1 MGATLAS
8 RRDGSTTKRGPSVQ
22 YWPFMSDHS
31 EVNGQRPDDDLDTR
45 LLGEGHPAGLPVFK
59 APIGAHLR
67 NRKKV
72 NSPSQLLSFQELV
85 HFKATHGRWRIGK
98 DLVGLIR
105 RGHGGEGDESYPD
118 KLHRETKRGKT
129 ESSTYGLGTVDGHQ
143 VVLYAMNWD
152 FFAGSL
158 GVVSGEKFQ
167 AAADLAIS
175 KKLPFISVYA
185 SSGVRQHENFAG
197 LTQMTRMVEAIR
209 HYKEKVALPHVAI
222 LLGNVWGGV
231 SASAVPNADLIL
243 ATSGTNFGFAG
254 PNVIEAF
261 EGTSV
266 PVDSQSAEANL
277 LDRNIDVVLSD
288 VNELVGYLA
297 SIITSTSLPDKHH
310 QLTAESLPMIR
321 NVSVENQRRVFRFGP
336 VGIHGPLFD
345 DERGSVEYLS
355 AASRGAPPEDGSDA
369 LVEQYQ
375 DLMTDA
381 NRVDLEFIVRYGF
394 TDAVAVYN
402 YVQESEFKR
411 YPAIVGAFAKI
422 GSQPFVIVG
431 TQPSYQRMGEAII
444 KRPSNPAPEDFA
456 FMERMLE
463 MGERLG
469 LPALFVTDT
478 LGAKPTLESE
488 RRGQSRA
495 IARSILKGIDYA
507 QPAISLVA
515 GALGSG
521 GGLATTPMA
530 DHVIMLEK
538 AMAYVAEPR
547 SAASIL
553 YKTPNPTRD
562 EVRTTLATMRSTAKD
577 QLDLGLIDEVIPED
591 VNPFVTVERIHAS
604 ILHAYVEL
612 AQLSQRKLRSRR
624 HDRIRALRAF
634 EIIQD

>member
-1 MGATLAS
+1 MS
-8 RRDGSTTKRGPSVQ
+8 EPSERQ
-22 YWPFMSDHS
+22 GLS
-31 EVNGQRPDDDLDTR
+31 PDDDLDSR
-45 LLGEGHPAGLPVFK
+45 LLGEGHPAGLPIFK
-59 APIGAHLR
+59 APILAHLR
-67 NRKKV
+67 NRRKV
-72 NSPSQLLSFQELV
+72 NSPSQLLTFQELI
-85 HFKATHGRWRIGK
+85 HFKASHGRWRIGK

-105 RGHGGEGDESYPD
+105 RGRGGEVDESYPD
-118 KLHRETKRGKT
+118 KLRRETKRGKS
-129 ESSTYGLGTVDGHQ
+129 ESSTYGLATVGGQQ

-175 KKLPFISVYA
+175 KKLPFVSVYA

-209 HYKEKVALPHVAI
+209 HYKEKVALPHVAV

-231 SASAVPNADLIL
+231 SASAVPNADLIV

-266 PVDSQSAEANL
+266 PTDSQSAEANL

-288 VNELVGYLA
+288 VDDLVWYLGA
-297 SIITSTSLPDKHH
+297 IFEATARPDKHH
-310 QLTAESLPMIR
+310 QLTIDTEPLVR
-321 NVSVENQRRVFRFGP
+321 NVSISGQRRVFNFGP
-336 VGIHGPLFD
+336 VGIHGPRFD
-345 DERGSVEYLS
+345 EEKESLEYL
-355 AASRGAPPEDGSDA
+355 AAPSRGAPSLDDSDA

-394 TDAVAVYN
+394 SEAIAVYN
-402 YVQESEFKR
+402 YVQEAEYKR

-431 TQPSYQRMGEAII
+431 TQPSYQRFGDTII

-463 MGERLG
+463 MGERLR

-495 IARSILKGIDYA
+495 IARSILKGIDYSE
-507 QPAISLVA
+507 PVISLVA

-530 DHVIMLEK
+530 DHVIMMEK

-553 YKTPNPTRD
+553 YKTANPTRD

-591 VNPFVTVERIHAS
+591 DNPFVTVERIHGA
-604 ILHAYVEL
+604 ILRSYVEL
-612 AQLSQRKLRSRR
+612 SQLSEKRLRGRR
-624 HDRIRALRAF
+624 HDRIRGLRAF
-634 EIIQD
+634 EIIQE

>member
-1 MGATLAS
+1 M
-8 RRDGSTTKRGPSVQ
+8 
-22 YWPFMSDHS
+22 
-31 EVNGQRPDDDLDTR
+31 
-45 LLGEGHPAGLPVFK
+45 GEGHPDGLPIFD
-59 APIGAHLR
+59 APVGAHLR
-67 NRKKV
+67 NRRKV
-72 NSPSQLLSFQELV
+72 NSPSQLLILKDLV
-85 HFKATHGRWRIGK
+85 HYKASHGRWRIAK
-98 DLVGLIR
+98 DLVGLVR
-105 RGHGGEGDESYPD
+105 RGQGNEGDESYGD
-118 KLHRETKRGKT
+118 KLRRERDKGKT
-129 ESSTYGLGTVDGHQ
+129 ESSTYGLATVDDHSF
-143 VVLYAMNWD
+143 VLYAMNWD

-167 AAADLAIS
+167 AAADLAI
-175 KKLPFISVYA
+175 KQKLPLVSVYA

-209 HYKEKVALPHVAI
+209 LYKEKVNLPHVAV

-254 PNVIEAF
+254 PKVIEAF
-261 EGTSV
+261 EGFSV
-266 PVDSQSAEANL
+266 PTDSQSAEANL
-277 LDRNIDVVLSD
+277 LDRNIDVVLPD
-288 VNELVGYLA
+288 VNELVWYLGA
-297 SIITSTSLPDKHH
+297 ILTSTTLPDKHH
-310 QLTAESLPMIR
+310 LLTAETPPMIR
-321 NVSVENQRRVFRFGP
+321 NVTPSDQRRSFDFGP
-336 VGIHGPLFD
+336 VGIYGPRFD
-345 DERGSVEYLS
+345 DMKGAVSVP
-355 AASRGAPPEDGSDA
+355 AAAPRQAHVSSDSDA

-394 TDAVAVYN
+394 TEATAVYN
-402 YVQESEFKR
+402 YVQEAEYKR

-422 GSQPFVIVG
+422 GAQPFVIVG
-431 TQPSYQRMGEAII
+431 TQPSYQRFGETVI

-463 MGERLG
+463 MGERLH
-469 LPALFVTDT
+469 LPALFITDT

-495 IARSILKGIDYA
+495 IARSILKGIDYSE
-507 QPAISLVA
+507 PVISLVA

-553 YKTPNPTRD
+553 YKTPNPSRD
-562 EVRTTLATMRSTAKD
+562 EVRITLATMRSTAKD

-591 VNPFVTVERIHAS
+591 PNPFITVERVNAAIMS
-604 ILHAYVEL
+604 SYIEL
-612 AQLSQRKLRSRR
+612 AQLSERRLRARR
-624 HDRIRALRAF
+624 QERIRGLRAF
-634 EIIQD
+634 EIIQE

>member
-1 MGATLAS
+1 MSNSAEHG
-8 RRDGSTTKRGPSVQ
+8 GSL
-22 YWPFMSDHS
+22 
-31 EVNGQRPDDDLDTR
+31 PDDDFDAR
-45 LLGEGHPAGLPVFK
+45 LYGEGHPAGLPVYQ
-59 APIGAHLR
+59 PEVEAHLR
-67 NRKKV
+67 NRRKV
-72 NSPSQLLSFQELV
+72 NSPSELLGFQELV
-85 HFKATHGRWRIGK
+85 HFKASHGRWRIGK

-105 RGHGGEGDESYPD
+105 RGHGEERDESYPD
-118 KLHRETKRGKT
+118 KLRRETKRGKS
-129 ESSTYGLGTVDGHQ
+129 ESSTYGLAQVGGRP

-158 GVVSGEKFQ
+158 GVVSGETFQ

-175 KKLPFISVYA
+175 KKLPFVSVYA

-209 HYKEKVALPHVAI
+209 NYKEKVALPHVAV

-231 SASAVPNADLIL
+231 SASAVPNADLVL

-261 EGTSV
+261 EGASV
-266 PVDSQSAEANL
+266 PSGSQSAEANL
-277 LDRNIDVVLSD
+277 LDRNIDVVLPGIQ
-288 VNELVGYLA
+288 ELAWYLGE
-297 SIITSTSLPDKHH
+297 ILTSTEAPDRHH
-310 QLTAESLPMIR
+310 ALTRETEPMIR
-321 NVSVENQRRVFRFGP
+321 NVTAANQRRVFSFGP
-336 VGIHGPLFD
+336 VGIHGPRFD
-345 DERGSVEYLS
+345 EP
-355 AASRGAPPEDGSDA
+355 AASVSFHNASTRDAREMSESDA

-381 NRVDLEFIVRYGF
+381 NRVDLEFIIRYAF
-394 TDAVAVYN
+394 TDAIAVYN
-402 YVQESEFKR
+402 YVQEDGVKR
-411 YPAIVGAFAKI
+411 YPAIAGSFAKI
-422 GSQPFVIVG
+422 GPQPFVIVG
-431 TQPSYQRMGEAII
+431 TQPSYQLVGETII

-456 FMERMLE
+456 YMERMLE

-495 IARSILKGIDYA
+495 IAHSILRGIDYSG
-507 QPAISLVA
+507 PVISLVA

-530 DHVIMLEK
+530 DHVMMLEK

-553 YKTPNPTRD
+553 YKTPTPTR
-562 EVRTTLATMRSTAKD
+562 EQVKTTLATMRSTAHD

-591 VNPFVTVERIHAS
+591 PNPFVTVERVHQS
-604 ILHAYVEL
+604 ILDAFVTLSEL
-612 AQLSQRKLRSRR
+612 STRKLKARR
-624 HDRIRALRAF
+624 QERIRGLRAF

>member
-1 MGATLAS
+1 MSKAQEV
-8 RRDGSTTKRGPSVQ
+8 DGSQP
-22 YWPFMSDHS
+22 
-31 EVNGQRPDDDLDTR
+31 EDDLDSR

-59 APIGAHLR
+59 TSILPHLR
-67 NRKKV
+67 NRRKV
-72 NSPSQLLSFQELV
+72 NSPSQLLTLQELV
-85 HFKATHGRWRIGK
+85 NFKSSHGRWRIAK
-98 DLVGLIR
+98 DLVGLVR
-105 RGHGGEGDESYPD
+105 RGSAGEDDESYLD
-118 KLHRETKRGKT
+118 KLRREAVRGKT
-129 ESSTYGLGTVDGHQ
+129 ESSTYGLATIDGRP

-209 HYKEKVALPHVAI
+209 HYKEKVTLPHVAV

-261 EGTSV
+261 EGISV
-266 PVDSQSAEANL
+266 PTDSQSAEANL
-277 LDRNIDVVLSD
+277 LDRNIDVVLAD
-288 VNELVGYLA
+288 VDELVWYLGELLKTTA
-297 SIITSTSLPDKHH
+297 LPDKHH
-310 QLTAESLPMIR
+310 ELSHETVPMIR
-321 NVSVENQRRVFRFGP
+321 NVTAVNQRRVFEFGP
-336 VGIHGPLFD
+336 IGIHGPKFD
-345 DERGSVEYLS
+345 PAPDSVQVS
-355 AASRGAPPEDGSDA
+355 APPPREGHSADASDA

-381 NRVDLEFIVRYGF
+381 NRIDLEFIVRYGF
-394 TDAVAVYN
+394 TEAVAVYN
-402 YVQESEFKR
+402 FVQESEYKR

-422 GSQPFVIVG
+422 GAQPFVIVG
-431 TQPSYQRMGEAII
+431 TQPSYQRMGDTVI
-444 KRPSNPAPEDFA
+444 KRPSNPGPEDFA

-463 MGERLG
+463 MGERMG

-495 IARSILKGIDYA
+495 IARSILKGIDYS
-507 QPAISLVA
+507 QPVISLVA

-553 YKTPNPTRD
+553 YKTPNPSREQVKITIS
-562 EVRTTLATMRSTAKD
+562 TMRSTAKD
-577 QLDLGLIDEVIPED
+577 QLDLGLIDEVVAED
-591 VNPFVTVERIHAS
+591 NNPFVTVERLHLA
-604 ILHAYVEL
+604 ILHSYVEL
-612 AQLSQRKLRSRR
+612 ADLSERRLRHRR
-624 HDRIRALRAF
+624 HERIRGLRAF
-634 EIIQD
+634 EIIQE

>member
-1 MGATLAS
+1 
-8 RRDGSTTKRGPSVQ
+8 
-22 YWPFMSDHS
+22 MSDS
-31 EVNGQRPDDDLDTR
+31 TQFGGPRPEEDLDSR
-45 LLGEGHPAGLPVFK
+45 LLGEGHPAGLPIFK
-59 APIGAHLR
+59 KPIGAHLR
-67 NRKKV
+67 NRSKV
-72 NSPSQLLSFQELV
+72 NSPSQLLILQELV
-85 HFKATHGRWRIGK
+85 SFKASHGRWRIAK
-98 DLVGLIR
+98 DLVGLVR
-105 RGHGGEGDESYPD
+105 RGHGGEKDESYLD
-118 KLHRETKRGKT
+118 KLRRETGRGKT
-129 ESSTYGLGTVDGHQ
+129 ESSTYGLANVAGHQ

-158 GVVSGEKFQ
+158 GVVSGEAFQ

-175 KKLPFISVYA
+175 KRLPFVSVYA

-197 LTQMTRMVEAIR
+197 LTQMTRMVESIR
-209 HYKEKVALPHVAI
+209 HYKQRVALPQVAV

-243 ATSGTNFGFAG
+243 ATSGTNYGFAG

-261 EGTSV
+261 EGLSV
-266 PVDSQSAEANL
+266 PIDSQSAEANL

-288 VNELVGYLA
+288 VEELVWYLGEVLSA
-297 SIITSTSLPDKHH
+297 TTLPDKVHA
-310 QLTAESLPMIR
+310 LTTETPSMIR
-321 NVSVENQRRVFRFGP
+321 NVSIADQRRVFTFGA
-336 VGIHGPLFD
+336 VGIHGPRFD
-345 DERGSVEYLS
+345 DAAGSVALQP
-355 AASRGAPPEDGSDA
+355 ASIREERVRDDPDA

-381 NRVDLEFIVRYGF
+381 NRIDLEFIVRYGF
-394 TDAVAVYN
+394 SDAVAIYN
-402 YVQESEFKR
+402 YVQEADYKR

-431 TQPSYQRMGEAII
+431 TQSSYQRYGDSVI
-444 KRPSNPAPEDFA
+444 KRPANPAPEDFA
-456 FMERMLE
+456 FMERILE

-495 IARSILKGIDYA
+495 IARSILKGIDYSE
-507 QPAISLVA
+507 PVISLVA

-530 DHVIMLEK
+530 DHVMMLEK

-553 YKTPNPTRD
+553 YKTPEPTHD
-562 EVRTTLATMRSTAKD
+562 QIRTTLATMRSTAQD
-577 QLDLGLIDEVIPED
+577 QLELGLIDEVVAED
-591 VNPFVTVERIHAS
+591 ANPFETVARVHAA
-604 ILHAYVEL
+604 ILRAYVEL
-612 AQLSQRKLRSRR
+612 SALSEKKLRSRR
-624 HDRIRALRAF
+624 HDRIRGLRAF

>member
-1 MGATLAS
+1 MKVPRPRIIHRSEEEADS
-8 RRDGSTTKRGPSVQ
+8 RL
-22 YWPFMSDHS
+22 Y
-31 EVNGQRPDDDLDTR
+31 
-45 LLGEGHPAGLPVFK
+45 GEGHPDGLPVFEPK
-59 APIGAHLR
+59 VGAHLR

-72 NSPSQLLSFQELV
+72 NSPSQLLALQEMV
-85 HFKATHGRWRIGK
+85 KFKASHGRWRIAK
-98 DLVGLIR
+98 DLVGLVR
-105 RGHGGEGDESYPD
+105 RGHGDEKDESYID
-118 KLHRETKRGKT
+118 KLRRETGRGKS
-129 ESSTYGLGTVDGHQ
+129 ESSTYGLADFDGHQ

-175 KKLPFISVYA
+175 KKLPFVSVYA

-209 HYKEKVALPHVAI
+209 HYKDKVALPQVAV

-231 SASAVPNADLIL
+231 SASAVPNADLIV

-261 EGTSV
+261 EGLAV
-266 PVDSQSAEANL
+266 PEYSQSAEANL
-277 LDRNIDVVLSD
+277 LDRNIDVVLAD
-288 VNELVGYLA
+288 VEELVWYLGA
-297 SIITSTSLPDKHH
+297 VFSATTPPGKH
-310 QLTAESLPMIR
+310 QELTRETAPMIR
-321 NVSVENQRRVFRFGP
+321 NVSSADERRVFEFGAIGIRGPRFLDVKGST
-336 VGIHGPLFD
+336 PLRPAPARAVLAAD
-345 DERGSVEYLS
+345 D
-355 AASRGAPPEDGSDA
+355 SDA

-375 DLMTDA
+375 DLMTYA
-381 NRVDLEFIVRYGF
+381 NRVDLEFILRYGF
-394 TDAVAVYN
+394 TEAAAVYN
-402 YVQESEFKR
+402 SVQEPEYQR

-422 GSQPFVIVG
+422 GAQPFVIVG
-431 TQPSYQRMGEAII
+431 TQPSYQRIGDTII
-444 KRPSNPAPEDFA
+444 KRPSNPAPEDFF

-478 LGAKPTLESE
+478 MGAKPTLESE

-495 IARSILKGIDYA
+495 IARSILKGIDYRG
-507 QPAISLVA
+507 PVISLVA

-530 DHVIMLEK
+530 DHVMMMEK

-553 YKTPNPTRD
+553 YKTANPSRD
-562 EVRTTLATMRSTAKD
+562 QIRTTLATMRSTAKD
-577 QLDLGLIDEVIPED
+577 QLELGLIDEVIPED
-591 VNPFVTVERIHAS
+591 VNPYVTVERIHEA
-604 ILHAYVEL
+604 I
-612 AQLSQRKLRSRR
+612 LRSYVDLAELSSRR
-624 HDRIRALRAF
+624 LVARRQERIRNLRAF
-634 EIIQD
+634 DIIQD

>member
-1 MGATLAS
+1 M
-8 RRDGSTTKRGPSVQ
+8 
-22 YWPFMSDHS
+22 
-31 EVNGQRPDDDLDTR
+31 
-45 LLGEGHPAGLPVFK
+45 GEGHPAGLPVFK
-59 APIGAHLR
+59 APILAHLR
-67 NRKKV
+67 NRRKV
-72 NSPSQLLSFQELV
+72 NSPSELSTFQELV
-85 HFKATHGRWRIGK
+85 NFKASHGRWRIGK

-105 RGHGGEGDESYPD
+105 RGQRGEVDESYPD
-118 KLHRETKRGKT
+118 KLRRETKRGKT
-129 ESSTYGLGTVDGHQ
+129 ESSTYGLATVDGHQ

-175 KKLPFISVYA
+175 KKLPFVSVYA

-209 HYKEKVALPHVAI
+209 HYKEKVDLPHVAV

-231 SASAVPNADLIL
+231 SASAVPNADLIV

-261 EGTSV
+261 EGTAV
-266 PVDSQSAEANL
+266 PTDSQSAEANL

-288 VNELVGYLA
+288 VADLVWYLGA
-297 SIITSTSLPDKHH
+297 VISSTERPDKHH
-310 QLTAESLPMIR
+310 QLTVETLPMIR
-321 NVSVENQRRVFRFGP
+321 NVGSTHQRRVFTFGP
-336 VGIHGPLFD
+336 VGIHGPRFD
-345 DERGSVEYLS
+345 DEMGAAEYLAS
-355 AASRGAPPEDGSDA
+355 ATREAPASDDSDA

-381 NRVDLEFIVRYGF
+381 NRIDLEFILRYGF
-394 TDAVAVYN
+394 NDAVAVYN
-402 YVQESEFKR
+402 YVQEVEYKR

-422 GSQPFVIVG
+422 GAQPFVIVG
-431 TQPSYQRMGEAII
+431 TQPSYQRFGDTII
-444 KRPSNPAPEDFA
+444 KRPSNPAPEDFY

-463 MGERLG
+463 MGERLH

-495 IARSILKGIDYA
+495 IARSILKGIDYSE
-507 QPAISLVA
+507 PVISLVA

-553 YKTPNPTRD
+553 YKTANPSRD

-591 VNPFVTVERIHAS
+591 ANPFVTVERVHGA
-604 ILHAYVEL
+604 ILRSYVEL
-612 AQLSQRKLRSRR
+612 AQLSERKLRNRR
-624 HDRIRALRAF
+624 QERIRGLRAF
-634 EIIQD
+634 EIIQE

>member
-1 MGATLAS
+1 MKVP
-8 RRDGSTTKRGPSVQ
+8 RPRIGP
-22 YWPFMSDHS
+22 
-31 EVNGQRPDDDLDTR
+31 RPEEEPEPR
-45 LLGEGHPAGLPVFK
+45 QLGEGHPDGLPVFEAK
-59 APIGAHLR
+59 VGAHLR
-67 NRKKV
+67 NRRKV
-72 NSPSQLLSFQELV
+72 NSPSQLLALQELV
-85 HFKATHGRWRIGK
+85 NFKPSHERWRIAK
-98 DLVGLIR
+98 DLVGLVR
-105 RGHGGEGDESYPD
+105 RGHGGESDESYLD
-118 KLHRETKRGKT
+118 KLRRETGRGKH
-129 ESSTYGLGTVDGHQ
+129 ESSTYGLAVVGGHH

-175 KKLPFISVYA
+175 KKLPFVSVYA

-209 HYKEKVALPHVAI
+209 NFKEKVALPQVAV

-261 EGTSV
+261 EGLAV
-266 PVDSQSAEANL
+266 PTDSQSAEANL
-277 LDRNIDVVLSD
+277 LDRNIDVVLAD
-288 VNELVGYLA
+288 VEELVGYLGA
-297 SIITSTSLPDKHH
+297 VLSSTTLPDKQH
-310 QLTAESLPMIR
+310 QLTRETAPMIR
-321 NVSVENQRRVFRFGP
+321 NVSAADQQRVYGFGAD
-336 VGIHGPLFD
+336 GIHGPSFD
-345 DERGSVEYLS
+345 DPKGAVLLRPAKAREDL
-355 AASRGAPPEDGSDA
+355 AADQSDA

-375 DLMTDA
+375 DLMSDA

-394 TDAVAVYN
+394 TEAVAIYN
-402 YVQESEFKR
+402 YVQEPQYKR

-422 GSQPFVIVG
+422 GAQPFVIVG
-431 TQPSYQRMGEAII
+431 TQPSYQRVGDTII

-463 MGERLG
+463 MGERLR

-478 LGAKPTLESE
+478 MGAKPTLESE

-495 IARSILKGIDYA
+495 IARSILKGIDYSA
-507 QPAISLVA
+507 PVISLVA

-530 DHVIMLEK
+530 DRVIMMEK

-553 YKTPNPTRD
+553 YKTPNPSRD
-562 EVRTTLATMRSTAKD
+562 QIRTTLATMRSTASD
-577 QLDLGLIDEVIPED
+577 QLELGLIDEVIAED
-591 VNPFVTVERIHAS
+591 ANPFVTVERVHAA
-604 ILHAYVEL
+604 ILGAYVEL
-612 AQLSQRKLRSRR
+612 AELSSKRLLSRR
-624 HDRIRALRAF
+624 RDRIRALRAF
-634 EIIQD
+634 EIVQE

>member
-1 MGATLAS
+1 MFMLEPTEDS
-8 RRDGSTTKRGPSVQ
+8 GP
-22 YWPFMSDHS
+22 
-31 EVNGQRPDDDLDTR
+31 RPDEDFDAR
-45 LLGEGHPAGLPVFK
+45 FFGEGHPAGLPVFE
-59 APIGAHLR
+59 APEGAHLR

-72 NSPSQLLSFQELV
+72 NSPSQLLTLQEQLN
-85 HFKATHGRWRIGK
+85 FKPIHVRWRIAK

-105 RGHGGEGDESYPD
+105 RGHAGESDESYLD
-118 KLHRETKRGKT
+118 KLRRETGRGKS
-129 ESSTYGLGTVDGHQ
+129 ESSTYGLATIADRQ

-209 HYKEKVALPHVAI
+209 HYKERVALPQIAV

-261 EGTSV
+261 EGFSV
-266 PVDSQSAEANL
+266 PSNSQSAEANL
-277 LDRNIDVVLSD
+277 LDRNIDVVLAD
-288 VNELVGYLA
+288 VDELVGYLGELL
-297 SIITSTSLPDKHH
+297 TSTALPDKHH
-310 QLTAESLPMIR
+310 ELNRETAPMIR
-321 NVSVENQRRVFRFGP
+321 NVTPSNQRRTFGFGP
-336 VGIHGPLFD
+336 VGIYGPRLD
-345 DERGSVEYLS
+345 DAKVSEQLQS
-355 AASRGAPPEDGSDA
+355 ASARAVRTLDDPEA
-369 LVEQYQ
+369 LEEQYQ

-381 NRVDLEFIVRYGF
+381 NRVDLEFIVRF
-394 TDAVAVYN
+394 AFNEATAIYN
-402 YVQESEFKR
+402 YVQEADYKR

-422 GSQPFVIVG
+422 GTQPFVIVG
-431 TQPSYQRMGEAII
+431 TQPSYQRFGDTVV

-456 FMERMLE
+456 YMERVLE
-463 MGERLG
+463 MGERLH

-495 IARSILKGIDYA
+495 IARSILKGIDYSE
-507 QPAISLVA
+507 PVISLVA

-553 YKTPNPTRD
+553 YKTPSPTRD
-562 EVRTTLATMRSTAKD
+562 QIRTTLATMRSTAQD

-591 VNPFVTVERIHAS
+591 ANPFVTVERVHGA
-604 ILHAYVEL
+604 ILKSYVEL
-612 AQLSQRKLRSRR
+612 AELSEKRLRARR
-624 HDRIRALRAF
+624 QERIRGLRAF
-634 EIIQD
+634 EIVQE

>member
-1 MGATLAS
+1 MTYWNFMLEPTEES
-8 RRDGSTTKRGPSVQ
+8 GP
-22 YWPFMSDHS
+22 
-31 EVNGQRPDDDLDTR
+31 RPDDDFDSR
-45 LLGEGHPAGLPVFK
+45 RLGEGHPAGLPIFEPEVE
-59 APIGAHLR
+59 AHLH
-67 NRKKV
+67 NRRHV
-72 NSPSQLLSFQELV
+72 NSPSQLSALQEFV
-85 HFKATHGRWRIGK
+85 NFKPSHERWRIAK

-105 RGHGGEGDESYPD
+105 RGHAGESDESYLD
-118 KLHRETKRGKT
+118 KLRRETRRGKS
-129 ESSTYGLGTVDGHQ
+129 ESSTYGLATIAGHP

-167 AAADLAIS
+167 AAADLAVS

-209 HYKEKVALPHVAI
+209 HYKEKVALPQVAV

-231 SASAVPNADLIL
+231 SASAVPNADLIV

-261 EGTSV
+261 EGSSV
-266 PVDSQSAEANL
+266 PTNSQSAEANL

-288 VNELVGYLA
+288 VAELVTYLGTLLA
-297 SIITSTSLPDKHH
+297 TTAQPDKQHL
-310 QLTAESLPMIR
+310 LTRDTPPLIR
-321 NVSVENQRRVFRFGP
+321 NVTSSDQQRVFSFGS
-336 VGIHGPLFD
+336 VGVHGPDFD
-345 DERGSVEYLS
+345 TARGSVLRRPAPS
-355 AASRGAPPEDGSDA
+355 RVIRAADNSDA

-375 DLMTDA
+375 DLMSDA
-381 NRVDLEFIVRYGF
+381 NRLDLEFIVRYAF
-394 TDAVAVYN
+394 TDGVAIYN
-402 YVQESEFKR
+402 YVQEDEVKR

-422 GSQPFVIVG
+422 GQQPFVIVG
-431 TQPSYQRMGEAII
+431 TQPSYQRIGESII

-463 MGERLG
+463 MGERLR

-478 LGAKPTLESE
+478 MGAKPTLESE

-495 IARSILKGIDYA
+495 IARSILKGIDYS
-507 QPAISLVA
+507 QPVLSLVA

-530 DHVIMLEK
+530 DHVMMLEK

-553 YKTPNPTRD
+553 YKTPQPSRD
-562 EVRTTLATMRSTAKD
+562 QIRTTLATMRSTAQD
-577 QLDLGLIDEVIPED
+577 QLELGLIDEVISED
-591 VNPFVTVERIHAS
+591 PNPFVTVERVHEA
-604 ILHAYVEL
+604 ILRKYVEL
-612 AQLSQRKLRSRR
+612 AALSEKRLRGRR
-624 HDRIRALRAF
+624 RERIRGLRAF
-634 EIIQD
+634 EIVQE

>member
-1 MGATLAS
+1 MADLADFDAS
-8 RRDGSTTKRGPSVQ
+8 
-22 YWPFMSDHS
+22 FS
-31 EVNGQRPDDDLDTR
+31 EDDLDSN
-45 LLGEGHPAGLPVFK
+45 LFGEGHPDGLPIFK
-59 APIGAHLR
+59 APVGAHLR

-72 NSPSQLLSFQELV
+72 NSPSQLSTLQELV
-85 HFKATHGRWRIGK
+85 HYKASHGRWRIAK
-98 DLVGLIR
+98 DLVGLVR
-105 RGHGGEGDESYPD
+105 RGKGSEGDESYGD
-118 KLHRETKRGKT
+118 KLRREREKGKT
-129 ESSTYGLGTVDGHQ
+129 ESSTYGIATVDGHTF
-143 VVLYAMNWD
+143 VLYAMNWD

-167 AAADLAIS
+167 AAADLAI
-175 KKLPFISVYA
+175 KQKLPFVSVYA

-209 HYKEKVALPHVAI
+209 LYKEKVDLPHVAV

-231 SASAVPNADLIL
+231 SASAVPNADLIV

-261 EGTSV
+261 EGFSV
-266 PVDSQSAEANL
+266 PTDSQSAEANL
-277 LDRNIDVVLSD
+277 LDRNIDVVLTD
-288 VNELVGYLA
+288 VDELVWYLGA
-297 SIITSTSLPDKHH
+297 VLTSTALPDKHH
-310 QLTAESLPMIR
+310 LLSAETPPMIR
-321 NVSVENQRRVFRFGP
+321 NVTPSDQRRSFDFGP
-336 VGIHGPLFD
+336 VGIYGPRFD
-345 DERGSVEYLS
+345 DMKDTVSVP
-355 AASRGAPPEDGSDA
+355 AAAPRQAHVSSDSDA

-394 TDAVAVYN
+394 TEATAVYN
-402 YVQESEFKR
+402 YVQDSEFKR

-422 GSQPFVIVG
+422 GAQPFVIVG
-431 TQPSYQRMGEAII
+431 TQPSYQRFGDTVI

-463 MGERLG
+463 MGERLH

-495 IARSILKGIDYA
+495 IARSILKGIDYSE
-507 QPAISLVA
+507 PVISLVA

-553 YKTPNPTRD
+553 YKTPNPSRD
-562 EVRTTLATMRSTAKD
+562 EVRTTLSTMRSTAKD

-591 VNPFVTVERIHAS
+591 PNPFVTVERVNAAIMKS
-604 ILHAYVEL
+604 YIEL
-612 AQLSQRKLRSRR
+612 AQLSERRLRARR
-624 HDRIRALRAF
+624 QERIRGLRAF
-634 EIIQD
+634 EIIQE

>member
-1 MGATLAS
+1 MIEPTEQS
-8 RRDGSTTKRGPSVQ
+8 GP
-22 YWPFMSDHS
+22 
-31 EVNGQRPDDDLDTR
+31 RPDEDFDSR
-45 LLGEGHPAGLPVFK
+45 LLGEGHPVGLPTFEAAV
-59 APIGAHLR
+59 GAHLHKR
-67 NRKKV
+67 RKV
-72 NSPSQLLSFQELV
+72 NSPSQLLTLQELV
-85 HFKATHGRWRIGK
+85 GFKASHGRWRIAK

-105 RGHGGEGDESYPD
+105 RGHGGESDESYFD
-118 KLHRETKRGKT
+118 KLRRETRRGQT
-129 ESSTYGLGTVDGHQ
+129 ESSTYGLANVAGHP

-175 KKLPFISVYA
+175 KKLPFVSVYA

-209 HYKEKVALPHVAI
+209 HYKEKVALPQVAV

-266 PVDSQSAEANL
+266 PTDSQSAEANL

-288 VNELVGYLA
+288 VNELVWYLGA
-297 SIITSTSLPDKHH
+297 VLSSTTPPDKHH
-310 QLTAESLPMIR
+310 ELTRETPPMIR
-321 NVSVENQRRVFRFGP
+321 NVTVSDQRRVFGFGP
-336 VGIHGPLFD
+336 TGVCGPRFE
-345 DERGSVEYLS
+345 DEKGSVLLH
-355 AASRGAPPEDGSDA
+355 AAPARAAEALDDSDA

-402 YVQESEFKR
+402 YVQEDGYKR

-422 GSQPFVIVG
+422 GAQPFVIVG
-431 TQPSYQRMGEAII
+431 TQPSYQRFGETVI

-495 IARSILKGIDYA
+495 IARSILKGIDYSE
-507 QPAISLVA
+507 PAISLVA

-547 SAASIL
+547 SAATIL
-553 YKTPNPTRD
+553 YKTPNPSRD
-562 EVRTTLATMRSTAKD
+562 QIRTTLATMRSTAHD

-591 VNPFVTVERIHAS
+591 ANPFVTVERVHTS
-604 ILHAYVEL
+604 ILRAYVEL
-612 AQLSQRKLRSRR
+612 AGLSEKRLRARR
-624 HDRIRALRAF
+624 QERIRGLRAF
-634 EIIQD
+634 EIIQE

>member
-1 MGATLAS
+1 
-8 RRDGSTTKRGPSVQ
+8 
-22 YWPFMSDHS
+22 MSDAT
-31 EVNGQRPDDDLDTR
+31 ELPGPLPEDDLDSR
-45 LLGEGHPAGLPVFK
+45 LLGEGHPAGLPVFQ
-59 APIGAHLR
+59 PMVGAHLS
-67 NRKKV
+67 NRRKV
-72 NSPSQLLSFQELV
+72 NSPSQLQALQDLV
-85 HFKATHGRWRIGK
+85 HFKASHGRWRIAK
-98 DLVGLIR
+98 DLVGLVR
-105 RGHGGEGDESYPD
+105 RGSAGEGDESYGD
-118 KLHRETKRGKT
+118 KLRREAVRGKS
-129 ESSTYGLGTVDGHQ
+129 ESSTYGLASINGHQ

-167 AAADLAIS
+167 AAADLAIN
-175 KKLPFISVYA
+175 KKLPFVSVYA

-209 HYKEKVALPHVAI
+209 HYKEKVELPHVAV

-243 ATSGTNFGFAG
+243 ATSGTNYGFAG
-254 PNVIEAF
+254 PKVIEAF
-261 EGTSV
+261 EGVSV
-266 PVDSQSAEANL
+266 PMDSQSAEANL
-277 LDRNIDVVLSD
+277 LDRNIDVVLSEVD
-288 VNELVGYLA
+288 ELVWYLGA
-297 SIITSTSLPDKHH
+297 ILSSTALPDKHH
-310 QLTAESLPMIR
+310 ELTTETQPMIR
-321 NVSVENQRRVFRFGP
+321 NVSISDQRRVFHFGP
-336 VGIHGPLFD
+336 VGIHGPRFD
-345 DERGSVEYLS
+345 VVAGSQEVL
-355 AASRGAPPEDGSDA
+355 APPPRGQRVNDSSDA

-381 NRVDLEFIVRYGF
+381 NRVDLEFIIRYGF
-394 TDAVAVYN
+394 TEAIAVYN
-402 YVQESEFKR
+402 YVLDAQFRR

-422 GSQPFVIVG
+422 GAQPFVIVG
-431 TQPSYQRMGEAII
+431 TQPSYQRIGDTVI

-463 MGERLG
+463 MGERLH

-495 IARSILKGIDYA
+495 IARSILKGIDYS
-507 QPAISLVA
+507 QPVISLVA

-530 DHVIMLEK
+530 DHVMMLEN

-553 YKTPNPTRD
+553 YKTSNPSRE
-562 EVRTTLATMRSTAKD
+562 EVRMTLATMRSTAKD
-577 QLDLGLIDEVIPED
+577 QLDLGLIDEVIAED
-591 VNPFVTVERIHAS
+591 VNPFVTVERIHGA

-612 AQLSQRKLRSRR
+612 AALSEKKLRGRR
-624 HDRIRALRAF
+624 RDRIRGLRAF
-634 EIIQD
+634 EIIQE

>member
-1 MGATLAS
+1 MAEPTE
-8 RRDGSTTKRGPSVQ
+8 PNE
-22 YWPFMSDHS
+22 P
-31 EVNGQRPDDDLDTR
+31 RPDDDLDSR

-59 APIGAHLR
+59 APIMAHLR
-67 NRKKV
+67 NRRKV
-72 NSPSQLLSFQELV
+72 NSPSQLSSFQELV
-85 HFKATHGRWRIGK
+85 HFKASHGRWRIGK

-105 RGHGGEGDESYPD
+105 RGQRGEVDESYPD
-118 KLHRETKRGKT
+118 KLRRETKRGKS
-129 ESSTYGLGTVDGHQ
+129 ESSTYGLATVDGHP

-175 KKLPFISVYA
+175 KKLPFVSVYA

-209 HYKEKVALPHVAI
+209 HYKEKVDLPHVAV

-231 SASAVPNADLIL
+231 SASAVPNADLIV

-261 EGTSV
+261 EGTAV
-266 PVDSQSAEANL
+266 PTDSQSAEANL
-277 LDRNIDVVLSD
+277 LDRNIDVVLSEVGD
-288 VNELVGYLA
+288 LVWYLGAVIA
-297 SIITSTSLPDKHH
+297 STELPDKHH
-310 QLTAESLPMIR
+310 QLTVETPPMIR
-321 NVSVENQRRVFRFGP
+321 NVSNTDQRRVFTFGP
-336 VGIHGPLFD
+336 VGIHGPRFD
-345 DERGSVEYLS
+345 DQQGAVEYL
-355 AASRGAPPEDGSDA
+355 ATTAREAPASDDSDA

-394 TDAVAVYN
+394 NDAVAVYN
-402 YVQESEFKR
+402 YVQEAEYKR

-422 GSQPFVIVG
+422 GAQPFVIVG
-431 TQPSYQRMGEAII
+431 TQPSYQRFGDTII
-444 KRPSNPAPEDFA
+444 KRPSNPAPEDFY

-463 MGERLG
+463 MGERLH

-495 IARSILKGIDYA
+495 IARSILKGIDYSE
-507 QPAISLVA
+507 PVISLVA

-553 YKTPNPTRD
+553 YKTANPSRD

-591 VNPFVTVERIHAS
+591 TNPFVTVERIHVA
-604 ILHAYVEL
+604 ILRSYVEL
-612 AQLSQRKLRSRR
+612 SQMSERKLRNRR
-624 HDRIRALRAF
+624 QERIRGLRAF
-634 EIIQD
+634 EIIQE

>member
-1 MGATLAS
+1 MS
-8 RRDGSTTKRGPSVQ
+8 ESTGHGER
-22 YWPFMSDHS
+22 WPDEDF
-31 EVNGQRPDDDLDTR
+31 DTS
-45 LLGEGHPAGLPVFK
+45 LFGEGHPAGLPVFETK
-59 APIGAHLR
+59 VGTHLR
-67 NRKKV
+67 NRRKV
-72 NSPSQLLSFQELV
+72 NSPSQLLDLQELV
-85 HFKATHGRWRIGK
+85 QFKASHGRWRIAK
-98 DLVGLIR
+98 DLVGLVR
-105 RGHGGEGDESYPD
+105 RGHGGESDESYFD
-118 KLHRETKRGKT
+118 KLRRETGRGKS
-129 ESSTYGLGTVDGHQ
+129 ESSTYGLAEVAGRS

-175 KKLPFISVYA
+175 KKLPFVSVYA
-185 SSGVRQHENFAG
+185 SSGVRQQENFAG

-209 HYKEKVALPHVAI
+209 HYKEKVALPHVAV

-261 EGTSV
+261 EGSAV
-266 PVDSQSAEANL
+266 PLDSQSAEANL

-288 VNELVGYLA
+288 VGELVGYLGEIL
-297 SIITSTSLPDKHH
+297 SSTNLPDRHH
-310 QLTAESLPMIR
+310 QLTAETLPFIR
-321 NVSVENQRRVFRFGP
+321 NVSVADQRRVFDFGP
-336 VGIHGPLFD
+336 VGIRGPRFD
-345 DERGSVEYLS
+345 DTKDSVPRLPAPARLER
-355 AASRGAPPEDGSDA
+355 ASDESDA

-375 DLMTDA
+375 DLLTDA
-381 NRVDLEFIVRYGF
+381 NRVDLEFILHYGF
-394 TDAVAVYN
+394 TDAVAIYN
-402 YVQESEFKR
+402 YVQEVGYKK

-422 GSQPFVIVG
+422 GAQPFVIVG
-431 TQPSYQRMGEAII
+431 TQPSYQLIGETVI
-444 KRPSNPAPEDFA
+444 KRPSNPAPEDFF

-495 IARSILKGIDYA
+495 IARSILKGIDYSH
-507 QPAISLVA
+507 PVISLVA

-530 DHVIMLEK
+530 DHVIMMQK

-553 YKTPNPTRD
+553 YKTPDPSRD
-562 EVRTTLATMRSTAKD
+562 QIRTTLATMRSTAQD
-577 QLDLGLIDEVIPED
+577 QLDLGLIDEIIPEGD
-591 VNPFVTVERIHAS
+591 NPFATVELIHAA
-604 ILHAYVEL
+604 ILRSYVEL
-612 AQLSQRKLRSRR
+612 AQLSEKRLRSRR
-624 HDRIRALRAF
+624 QERIRGLRAF
-634 EIIQD
+634 EIIRE